1 MRPKTFF
8 SAAIVTNSNTTRYS
22 TRRLWFPARRF
33 PVPTLVL
40 HCNAFDVVAFQ
51 VAADRFGLILVETG
65 KAGAIIRGAVLH
77 GWLGERIGVGQE
89 LQRLDL
95 YHAELPPGLVLVR
108 IGADLDDPAA
118 LRARLCGLRRSQG
131 RIDQW
136 GRRGDARRR

>member
-22 TRRLWFPARRF
+22 TRRLWFPVRRF

-40 HCNAFDVVAFQ
+40 HSNAFDVVAFQ
-51 VAADRFGLILVETG
+51 IAANRFGLVLVETG
-65 KAGAIIRGAVLH
+65 KAGAIIRGAILD
-77 GWLGERIGVGQE
+77 GWLGERIGVGQQ

-95 YHAELPPGLVLVR
+95 YHAELPPGLVLIR

-118 LRARLCGLRRSQG
+118 LWAQLCGLRWGQG
-131 RIDQW
+131 GIHQW
-136 GRRGDARRR
+136 GCRGDTRR